1 MSCKFYITPTLLNSW
16 SYCIKNGTLEDFI
29 KVLNKEEF
37 EPSESIIKGYEF
49 EAYMQENYE
58 ETKNGAYQVV
68 IQKEHGDYL
77 LYGKVDC
84 LKGGIIYDYKYTKNY
99 DVGKFFNNHQT
110 LMYLE
115 MVPEAIKMVYLITN
129 KFEKQ
134 NISSELLQALSDTDN
149 KHNDMCEENDLII
162 PKNSIIIGDIFRE
175 EYTKEMFPETTD
187 SVLHKFE
194 TWLKQY
200 NLFELYAEKWKCKY

>member
-1 MSCKFYITPTLLNSW
+1 MAKYYITPTLLNSW
-16 SYCIKNGTLEDFI
+16 SYCIKNSTLEDFI

-37 EPSESIIKGYEF
+37 ELSESIIKGYEF

-68 IQKEHGDYL
+68 VQKEHGDYL

-115 MVPEAIKMVYLITN
+115 MIPEASKMVYLITN
-129 KFEKQ
+129 KFDKIEY
-134 NISSELLQALSDTDN
+134 T
-149 KHNDMCEENDLII
+149 ENNFQDV
-162 PKNSIIIGDIFRE
+162 KNVEYEVGDIFKE
-175 EYTKEMFPETTD
+175 EYTKDMFPETID
-187 SVLHKFE
+187 SILHKFE

>member
-1 MSCKFYITPTLLNSW
+1 MSKYYITASLLNQW
-16 SYCIKNGTLEDFI
+16 SYCIKNGTLDDFI
-29 KVLNKEEF
+29 KTLNKEPF
-37 EPSESIIKGYEF
+37 EDTESIIKGKEF

-68 IQKEHGDYL
+68 VSKEYGDYL

-115 MVPEAIKMVYLITN
+115 IVPEAKKMVYLITN
-129 KFEKQ
+129 KFEGE
-134 NISSELLQALSDTDN
+134 ELDGQLVV
-149 KHNDMCEENDLII
+149 
-162 PKNSIIIGDIFRE
+162 GDIFRE
-175 EYTKEMFPETTD
+175 EYTKDMFPETIN
-187 SVLHKFE
+187 SILYKFE